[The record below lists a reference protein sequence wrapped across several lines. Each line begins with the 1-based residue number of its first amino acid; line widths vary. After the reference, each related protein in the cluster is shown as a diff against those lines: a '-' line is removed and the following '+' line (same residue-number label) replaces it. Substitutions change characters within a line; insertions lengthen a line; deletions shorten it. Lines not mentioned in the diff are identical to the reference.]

1 MSFSMKKIKFIV
13 LYLTICAIMAL
24 PSLVNADVVLEYLVK
39 ESGIAAATTQN
50 IAIKNDQIMVKA
62 AGGDKNHDLLY
73 RHVAESVVII
83 DHRKGTLMTVDEQ
96 QVDRINQQL
105 ENVQPLLQGL
115 GEQITKLSPDQ
126 RQACQELL
134 GDSVSLDMVAKAAES
149 PTPIRLVAVGVREV
163 MGIRCRVMRVMQGV
177 TPMAEVCLADPA
189 TMKISDK
196 DSATIRSLFDFY
208 ERLAPK
214 SQGLARQIGLTLP
227 NIAAREVTGIPIEFR
242 GLSPTKNG
250 IMTLSRISIS
260 PVSPELMR
268 IPSGYTAVPLTLW
281 P

>member
-1 MSFSMKKIKFIV
+1 MPSLKRCWKQELLSFWWTGIRGGSYLENNGVFSMKKIKCIAF
-13 LYLTICAIMAL
+13 YLTICAILAL

-105 ENVQPLLQGL
+105 ENVQPLLQDL

-126 RQACQELL
+126 RQTCQELL
-134 GDSVSLDMVAKAAES
+134 GDSVSLDMLAKAAGS
-149 PTPIRLVAVGVREV
+149 PAPTRLVAVGVREV

-177 TPMAEVCLADPA
+177 TPMDE
-189 TMKISDK
+189 I
-196 DSATIRSLFDFY
+196 
-208 ERLAPK
+208 
-214 SQGLARQIGLTLP
+214 
-227 NIAAREVTGIPIEFR
+227 
-242 GLSPTKNG
+242 
-250 IMTLSRISIS
+250 
-260 PVSPELMR
+260 
-268 IPSGYTAVPLTLW
+268 
-281 P
+281 